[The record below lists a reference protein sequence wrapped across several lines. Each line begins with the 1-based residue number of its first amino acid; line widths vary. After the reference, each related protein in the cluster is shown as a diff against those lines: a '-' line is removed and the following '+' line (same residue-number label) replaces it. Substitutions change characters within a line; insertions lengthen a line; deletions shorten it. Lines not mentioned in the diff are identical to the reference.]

1 MSSGRAGRELRA
13 WSPECEA
20 SPPPL
25 ASLFAGPNMQGP
37 NLHGIMGQLAGKVR
51 LASATHR
58 SACTQHRPCAIA
70 AKRAEVH
77 QGHEDER
84 DHVGQR
90 DHVQLAN
97 NTQGCDQGCRIMS
110 RRSQGGGRSVAPAQR
125 PPRCL
130 PALCLPQVGTHV
142 RSCAAYLHAC
152 MPPSLWHPGTNMAF
166 VGFKKPTDSADVV
179 AFLNKNK

>member
-1 MSSGRAGRELRA
+1 
-13 WSPECEA
+13 
-20 SPPPL
+20 
-25 ASLFAGPNMQGP
+25 MQGP
-37 NLHGIMGQLAGKVR
+37 NLHGIMGQVAGKVR
-51 LASATHR
+51 PASATHR
-58 SACTQHRPCAIA
+58 SGTCTQHRPFAIA
-70 AKRAEVH
+70 AQRAEVH
-77 QGHEDER
+77 QGYEDER

-166 VGFKKPTDSADVV
+166 VGFKKPTDSADVI

>member
-130 PALCLPQVGTHV
+130 PASVDSIGDGAIYVPAKRKRCGRLPVTLISSPATSISSLTVVVCQVTEP
-142 RSCAAYLHAC
+142 RR
-152 MPPSLWHPGTNMAF
+152 
-166 VGFKKPTDSADVV
+166 
-179 AFLNKNK
+179 